1 MNIKVKFM
9 KLENNVFM
17 SELVYLS
24 KNDLSKIKKQ
34 FRYDSNEKKYKKI
47 LENLELLLEGQ
58 KVTQK
63 DLQLGFIG
71 LAKQNSEL
79 LDLNRELHQQ
89 LEIVVSELNVLKK
102 EREEKAARREKWAK
116 RKRLPKHDPI
126 NSEIYNLL
134 IKESEGPTYIAT
146 RTRIAICLLT
156 VTGIRIGELLSL
168 KVGQL
173 ETLLEE
179 GWISIDRLKRGPA
192 NHKAFLTSE
201 GKKLVKARKRDFE
214 FLFLMKNKDSY
225 VFTSDRNPNQML
237 RRQTITMDVNKVMHS
252 VSNLLPSKPNIT
264 NHSFR
269 IGYISQLWKDT
280 KDIEFVRQTIGH
292 RSLNSTSGYVTEMVD
307 EERENRISR
316 I

>member
-1 MNIKVKFM
+1 MDCKIK
-9 KLENNVFM
+9 
-17 SELVYLS
+17 S
-24 KNDLSKIKKQ
+24 KNFSNVIVSEISIDGLNKVIEE
-34 FRYDSNEKKYKKI
+34 YDSNENKYKKI
-47 LENLELLLEGQ
+47 LNNLELLLKGQ

-71 LAKQNSEL
+71 LAKQNNEL
-79 LDLNRELHQQ
+79 IDLNKELNQQ
-89 LEIVVSELNVLKK
+89 LEIVMSELNVMKK
-102 EREEKAARREKWAK
+102 ERAEKAARREKWSK
-116 RKRLPKHDPI
+116 RKRLPKRDPI

-134 IKESEGPTYIAT
+134 MKESEGASYIAT

-156 VTGIRIGELLSL
+156 VTGIRISELLSL
-168 KVGQL
+168 KVFQL
-173 ETLLEE
+173 KTLLGE

-201 GKKLVKARKRDFE
+201 GRKIVKARKRDFE
-214 FLFLMKNKDSY
+214 FLFLMKDENSY
-225 VFTSDRNPNQML
+225 VFTSDQKPNQKL
-237 RRQTITMDVNKVMHS
+237 GRQTITMDVNKVMHS

-264 NHSFR
+264 SHSFR

-292 RSLNSTSGYVTEMVD
+292 RSLNSTSNYVSDISD
-307 EERENRISR
+307 EERENIMSR

>member
-1 MNIKVKFM
+1 MDCKIK
-9 KLENNVFM
+9 
-17 SELVYLS
+17 S
-24 KNDLSKIKKQ
+24 KNFSNVIVSEISIDGLNKVIEE
-34 FRYDSNEKKYKKI
+34 YDSNENKYKKI
-47 LENLELLLEGQ
+47 LNNLELLLEGQ

-71 LAKQNSEL
+71 LAKQNNEL
-79 LDLNRELHQQ
+79 IDLNKELNQQ
-89 LEIVVSELNVLKK
+89 LDIVMSELNVMKK
-102 EREEKAARREKWAK
+102 ERAEKAARREKWSK
-116 RKRLPKHDPI
+116 RKRFPKRNPI

-134 IKESEGPTYIAT
+134 MKESEGASYIAT

-156 VTGIRIGELLSL
+156 VSGIRISELLSL
-168 KVGQL
+168 KVFQL
-173 ETLLEE
+173 KTLLGE

-201 GKKLVKARKRDFE
+201 GRKIVKARKRDFE
-214 FLFLMKNKDSY
+214 FLFLMKDENSY
-225 VFTSDRNPNQML
+225 VFTSDRKPNQKL
-237 RRQTITMDVNKVMHS
+237 GRQTITMDVNKVMHS

-264 NHSFR
+264 SHSFR

-292 RSLNSTSGYVTEMVD
+292 RSLNSTSNYVSDISD
-307 EERENRISR
+307 EERENIMSR

>member
-1 MNIKVKFM
+1 MNKLQKIEKFN
-9 KLENNVFM
+9 KENNK
-17 SELVYLS
+17 LT
-24 KNDLSKIKKQ
+24 
-34 FRYDSNEKKYKKI
+34 YKKI
-47 LENLELLLEGQ
+47 ESQLDLLVKGQEVNQQELR
-58 KVTQK
+58 
-63 DLQLGFIG
+63 LGFIG

-79 LDLNRELHQQ
+79 LDLNRELNQQ
-89 LEIVVSELNVLKK
+89 LEMVVLELNVIKK
-102 EREEKAARREKWAK
+102 EREEKAARREKLSQ
-116 RKRLPKHDPI
+116 RKRLPKRDPI

-179 GWISIDRLKRGPA
+179 GWISIDRFA

-201 GKKLVKARKRDFE
+201 GKKIVKARKRDFE

-225 VFTSDRNPNQML
+225 VFTSDRKPNQML
-237 RRQTITMDVNKVMHS
+237 RRETITMDVNKVMHA
-252 VSNLLPSKPNIT
+252 VSKGLPSKPKIT
-264 NHSFR
+264 SHSFR
-269 IGYISQLWKDT
+269 IGYISQLWKAT

-292 RSLNSTSGYVTEMVD
+292 RRLDSTSGYVNQMTN
-307 EERENRISR
+307 EERQNRISA
-316 I
+316 IKEG

>member
-1 MNIKVKFM
+1 MNKLQKIEKFN
-9 KLENNVFM
+9 KENNK
-17 SELVYLS
+17 LT
-24 KNDLSKIKKQ
+24 
-34 FRYDSNEKKYKKI
+34 YKKI
-47 LENLELLLEGQ
+47 GSQLDRLVKGQEVNQQELR
-58 KVTQK
+58 
-63 DLQLGFIG
+63 LGFIG

-79 LDLNRELHQQ
+79 LNLNKDLNQQ
-89 LEIVVSELNVLKK
+89 LEMVISELDVIKK
-102 EREEKAARREKWAK
+102 ERENKAARKKAWSN
-116 RKRLPKHDPI
+116 RKRLAKRDPI

-134 IKESEGPTYIAT
+134 LKESEGPSYIAT
-146 RTRIAICLLT
+146 RTRIVICLLT
-156 VTGIRIGELLSL
+156 VTGIRIGELLPL

-201 GKKLVKARKRDFE
+201 GKKIVKARKRDFE
-214 FLFLMKNKDSY
+214 SLFLMRDKDSY
-225 VFTSDRNPNQML
+225 VFTSDRKPNQML
-237 RRQTITMDVNKVMHS
+237 RRETITMDVNKVMHA
-252 VSNLLPSKPNIT
+252 VSKRLGSKPNIT
-264 NHSFR
+264 SHSFR

-292 RSLNSTSGYVTEMVD
+292 RSLNSTSSYVNQITD